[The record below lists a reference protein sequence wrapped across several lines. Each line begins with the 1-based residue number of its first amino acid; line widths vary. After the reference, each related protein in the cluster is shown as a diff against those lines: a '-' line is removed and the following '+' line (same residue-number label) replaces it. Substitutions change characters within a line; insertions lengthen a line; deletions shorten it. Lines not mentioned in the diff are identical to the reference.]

1 MTDWKDS
8 QMRLVLVGLSHR
20 TAPIELREHVAFDP
34 PHAKRVTQD
43 LIARRI
49 VSEIL
54 VLSTCNR
61 VELYAVLN
69 AAQIADTYWMDSS
82 FASLPDVRLEVLGN
96 HLFRYQESDVCRH
109 LFQVVAGLDS
119 QFLGEVEIQ
128 GQVRQ
133 AYLQAVSNGTTGPI
147 LNRLLQ
153 AALEV
158 GKRVRAETGIS
169 RRPVS
174 VAFAGVK
181 LGESIFGNF
190 KNGCALILG
199 AGSVAEQVA
208 RHLLDRTIS
217 RLLIANRTH
226 EHAIQLSKRLSG
238 EVVDWA
244 SLRNIWAVPDMI
256 ICTVASSE
264 RIVSR
269 SMLQEAMVT
278 RENRPVL
285 LMDLATPRNVDPSV
299 SSLYN
304 VYLYDIDDLEDIVE
318 ENRKAR
324 AMEVPKVEALIGQH
338 VSKFEAWQWAARLAS
353 SWATLRLDEKLKLI
367 ERRARDLYPNAPDA
381 RQQWIRRVTALV
393 HSERDGDSRNLP
405 EPVAREQEKS
415 RVMRY
420 LLGQTGEGL

>member
-20 TAPIELREHVAFDP
+20 TAPIELRERVAFDP

-43 LIARRI
+43 LISRRV

-69 AAQIADTYWMDSS
+69 EAQVAGTHGMDSS
-82 FASLPDVRLEVLGN
+82 FASLHDVPLEVLGN
-96 HLFRYQESDVCRH
+96 HLYRYQESHVCRH

-128 GQVRQ
+128 GQVRH
-133 AYLQAVSNGTTGPI
+133 AYLQAVSNGTTGPA
-147 LNRLLQ
+147 LNRLFQ

-158 GKRVRAETGIS
+158 GKRVRAETSIS

-181 LGESIFGNF
+181 LGESIFGNLRSS
-190 KNGCALILG
+190 CALILG

-208 RHLLDRTIS
+208 RHLLERAIS
-217 RLLIANRTH
+217 RLLISNRTH
-226 EHAIQLSKRLSG
+226 EHAVLLSKRLGG

-244 SLRNIWAVPDMI
+244 SLRHIWAVPDMI

-278 RENRPVL
+278 RENRSVF

-299 SSLYN
+299 RSLYN
-304 VYLYDIDDLEDIVE
+304 VYLYDIDDLEAIVE

-324 AMEVPKVEALIGQH
+324 AMEVPKAEALIDQH
-338 VSKFEAWQWAARLAS
+338 VTTFEAWQWAARLAS
-353 SWATLRLDEKLKLI
+353 SWATLHLEEKMKLI
-367 ERRARDLYPNAPDA
+367 ERRASDLYPMPQMLDSSGFVGLQRSFILNVMPTPAICLS
-381 RQQWIRRVTALV
+381 RQHAIK
-393 HSERDGDSRNLP
+393 
-405 EPVAREQEKS
+405 KS
-415 RVMRY
+415 H
-420 LLGQTGEGL
+420 GSCGI